1 MNELLKLLKKLMK
14 KGTATKAEKSKVD
27 ALFKELGQDEQ
38 DVLKEDVDA
47 AQALPDEEAKVE
59 PTDEEVQEEI
69 EKGIKTLVKDA
80 VASSVKAATDDI
92 KNEVTKFFDAQK
104 EAITKKA
111 GLYHPAVKEG
121 RAKLNSYIRDFSK
134 ALLDNDVAKV
144 KELTTDTSGSPYGGY
159 VVDSEL
165 SAEIRH
171 LVTEYG
177 VARRE
182 MTTVALSKNSYKANE
197 LVTDVTVSWVSEG
210 SAIGSTQVV
219 LGQGELTL
227 SKLAAIV
234 TLTRELLEDEEIDLF
249 AFIAGRVA
257 EGFAQKEDQAFF
269 IGDGTSTYG
278 DQTGIFNDAGVFS
291 TTITDRTATSEGD
304 GTSILHMQADDLFD
318 LMAAA
323 PQSIR
328 RTGKYYMNF
337 SVMGIVRKLKDD
349 QGQYIYQRP
358 SESGPATVWGRP
370 VVEVEVLPSTGDDAA
385 DTAFVGYGDLKKS
398 SLFGYRN
405 GMAMDRFNAG
415 VVRNVANNADI
426 NLITTD
432 REAVRWIERVGVYH
446 PLPGAFGVLKTQAS
460 S

>member
-1 MNELLKLLKKLMK
+1 MNELLKLLRKLEK
-14 KGTATKAEKSKVD
+14 AGKATTAEKAQVQ
-27 ALFKELGQDEQ
+27 ALFKDLDAEDQAD
-38 DVLKEDVDA
+38 LKEDVEAVEAMPTAGA
-47 AQALPDEEAKVE
+47 ASD
-59 PTDEEVQEEI
+59 DEVQAEL
-69 EKGIKTLVKDA
+69 EKGIKALVKGA
-80 VASSVKAATDDI
+80 VADQVKAATDAI
-92 KNEVTKFFDAQK
+92 KDEVTKFFESQK
-104 EAITKKA
+104 EAISKKA
-111 GLYHPAVKEG
+111 GLYHPAVVET
-121 RAKLNSYIRDFSK
+121 RSKLNSYIRDLSK
-134 ALLDNDVAKV
+134 SILDNDVAKV
-144 KELTTDTSGSPYGGY
+144 KELTTDASGSPYGGY

-182 MTTVALSKNSYKANE
+182 MTTVALSKNSYRANE
-197 LVTDVTVSWVSEG
+197 LVTDVTVNWVAEG
-210 SAIGSTQVV
+210 NAIGSTQVV
-219 LGQGELTL
+219 LNQGSLEL

-234 TLTRELLEDEEIDLF
+234 TLTRELLEDQEIDLF
-249 AFIAGRVA
+249 SFIAGRVA
-257 EGFAQKEDQAFF
+257 EGFAQKEDLAFF
-269 IGDGTSTYG
+269 LGDGSGTYG
-278 DQTGIFNDAGVFS
+278 SQTGIFRDVGIYDVA
-291 TTITDRTATSEGD
+291 IADRTSTSEGD
-304 GTSILHMQADDLFD
+304 GTSILNMKADDLFD

-349 QGQYIYQRP
+349 NGQYIYQRP
-358 SESGPATVWGRP
+358 SETGPATIWGRP
-370 VVEVEVLPSTGDDAA
+370 VVEVEVLPGVADDAD

-415 VVRNVANNADI
+415 VVRNVAGNADI

-446 PLPGAFGVLKTQAS
+446 VLPAAFGVLKTQAAS
-460 S
+460 A